1 MCVVKAVCM
10 QDLDSIA
17 VVSCSLVPSSAN
29 TMLNGVSCGTAGAV
43 LLQVEGRVDL
53 WSTCY
58 GYTVFYQMS
67 RFKFKC
73 QIKLFKQQEN
83 VSGNNTIYQNQI

>member
-53 WSTCY
+53 
-58 GYTVFYQMS
+58 
-67 RFKFKC
+67 
-73 QIKLFKQQEN
+73 
-83 VSGNNTIYQNQI
+83 